1 MFNYFGMWKKE
12 GLFLCILLFVD
23 ISLYVCLF
31 VYVLA
36 CMHVWSVDISA
47 CTDEGIHACMR
58 MFIYERTTRAS
69 LSKES

>member
-23 ISLYVCLF
+23 ISLYVC
-31 VYVLA
+31 VLA
-36 CMHVWSVDISA
+36 CMRVWSVDISA
-47 CTDEGIHACMR
+47 CTDEGIYACMR

-69 LSKES
+69 LLKES

>member
-23 ISLYVCLF
+23 ISLYVC
-31 VYVLA
+31 VLA
-36 CMHVWSVDISA
+36 CMRVWSVDISA
-47 CTDEGIHACMR
+47 CTDEGIYACMR

>member
-1 MFNYFGMWKKE
+1 MFNYFGMWEKE

-23 ISLYVCLF
+23 ISLYVC
-31 VYVLA
+31 VLA
-36 CMHVWSVDISA
+36 CMRVWSVDISA
-47 CTDEGIHACMR
+47 CTDEGIYAYMR

>member
-1 MFNYFGMWKKE
+1 MWKKE

-23 ISLYVCLF
+23 ISLYVC
-31 VYVLA
+31 VLA
-36 CMHVWSVDISA
+36 CMRVWSVDISA
-47 CTDEGIHACMR
+47 CTDEGIYACMR

>member
-1 MFNYFGMWKKE
+1 MWEKE

-23 ISLYVCLF
+23 ISLYVC
-31 VYVLA
+31 VLA
-36 CMHVWSVDISA
+36 CMRVWSVDISA
-47 CTDEGIHACMR
+47 CTDEGIYACMR

>member
-1 MFNYFGMWKKE
+1 MFNYFGMWEKE

-23 ISLYVCLF
+23 ISLYVC
-31 VYVLA
+31 VLA
-36 CMHVWSVDISA
+36 CMRVWSVDISA
-47 CTDEGIHACMR
+47 CTDEGIYACMR